1 MAVPLLYWPGWEA
14 RVDGQFVEVHPADG
28 LGWVAFDL
36 PKGEHTVELK
46 LGDTDTRRTATIIS
60 IIALLI
66 TAALA
71 QPWQLLRKLSA
82 FSASLRLGNLIL
94 SAVTAVILIALA
106 IIGRIVNARA
116 TPIGAAT
123 MDFDQQGYLYSSAV
137 TFGNG
142 GVLQGYNYSAEILK
156 PGDLLGVALQWQAS
170 NKATFTLD
178 LVSPAEHLLKLPRT
192 LAQATGTAEGQ
203 AGVLLRIPD
212 DLSTGVYL
220 LHLKLTQADMLA
232 PALTSNGQPRGTIYL
247 RPIRVIRE
255 AAPSGAP
262 HANLT
267 PAVALLNVTASQ
279 TDSTAVTITLNWLA
293 AAPVPSNYMLALRL
307 RDSSGF
313 ELASLDVQPTG
324 GVYPTS
330 AWRVG
335 EIVPDVYR
343 FELPSGLPPG
353 DYPLSLTLYD
363 AATLAAAGTATVPIR
378 LSKWSPPPG
387 TEPLHRFTDTLA
399 LYDVALPSSARAG
412 DRVTFTARWTSL
424 AALPHNLSTRWSAV
438 SPNGDVTAF
447 EDQPL
452 AVIPTSQWAAGAL
465 LMGRPSIILPIT
477 AAPGEYVVNV
487 QLLDPSGEIL
497 SPPVAV
503 GKVAVTA
510 SDRTTT
516 LPPMQFE
523 SGASFGSPP
532 AIALAGYDASTTS
545 DTLTLTLYWRQTG
558 AMTADYKYFVHVF
571 NPADEVIAI
580 QTDGFPQIP
589 TSQWAKDEVV
599 SVTISLPLADL
610 ESNTVYNIGVGW
622 YDPNTSDR
630 LGERV
635 ILSQG
640 VVRP

>member
-1 MAVPLLYWPGWEA
+1 VLSGEAIGKRLSKHADSQTWSIHVNTESASVAVPLLYWPGWGA
-14 RVDGQFVEVHPADG
+14 RADGEPLEVHPADG

-156 PGDLLGVALQWQAS
+156 PGDLLGVALQWPAS

-232 PALTSNGQPRGTIYL
+232 PALSSNGQPRGTIYL
-247 RPIRVIRE
+247 RPIRVIR
-255 AAPSGAP
+255 PP
-262 HANLT
+262 NRPTTQPPNNLT
-267 PAVALLNVTASQ
+267 SSIALINTSASQ

-293 AAPVPSNYMLALRL
+293 AAPAPANYMLALRL

-335 EIVPDVYR
+335 ELVPDVYR
-343 FELPSGLPPG
+343 FETPPGLPPG

-363 AATLAAAGTATVPIR
+363 AATLAAAGTTTVPIR

-387 TEPLHRFTDTLA
+387 TEPLHRFTGTLA

-465 LMGRPSIILPIT
+465 VMGRPSIILPIT

-497 SPPVAV
+497 SPP
-503 GKVAVTA
+503 
-510 SDRTTT
+510 
-516 LPPMQFE
+516 
-523 SGASFGSPP
+523 
-532 AIALAGYDASTTS
+532 
-545 DTLTLTLYWRQTG
+545 
-558 AMTADYKYFVHVF
+558 
-571 NPADEVIAI
+571 
-580 QTDGFPQIP
+580 
-589 TSQWAKDEVV
+589 AK
-599 SVTISLPLADL
+599 
-610 ESNTVYNIGVGW
+610 
-622 YDPNTSDR
+622 
-630 LGERV
+630 
-635 ILSQG
+635 
-640 VVRP
+640 